1 MRLKIINIY
10 LLIEIAKRPLK
21 GYYQLILLKKEK
33 NKTKLQLEIDDLVS
47 VSRECFD
54 QIFYKNKVQNQQ
66 LNLLKVI
73 KAEETIKDLED

>member
-1 MRLKIINIY
+1 MT
-10 LLIEIAKRPLK
+10 

-33 NKTKLQLEIDDLVS
+33 NKTKLQLEIDHLVS